1 MSGKCG
7 IRSRTTRIIS
17 SFSMSSRGVIFFYPP
32 FVYRLQADI
41 VVVQSAQPIKTEEET
56 AMVSVVALHLVASLF
71 LAGDI
76 SFALQPALQDTLS
89 KGEAMSVALPAPRT
103 DGSISVEQA
112 LSARR
117 WRKPHRLG
125 CNRST
130 GTTGYKRNLLDPSD
144 LRPQPD
150 EHTRAAAEISSAITV
165 Q

>member
-1 MSGKCG
+1 
-7 IRSRTTRIIS
+7 
-17 SFSMSSRGVIFFYPP
+17 
-32 FVYRLQADI
+32 
-41 VVVQSAQPIKTEEET
+41 
-56 AMVSVVALHLVASLF
+56 MVSFVAFHLVASLF
-71 LAGDI
+71 LAGEMG
-76 SFALQPALQDTLS
+76 SALQPAVQDTLS
-89 KGEAMSVALPAPRT
+89 KGEAMPIELPAPRS
-103 DGSISVEQA
+103 DGPISVEQA